1 MKAVLILC
9 LVACS
14 LSFQMR
20 NSKKLAALSGAS
32 FGNLFAQIKE
42 QIRAGG
48 PLANIEGLLDMLE
61 DQIRDE

>member
-1 MKAVLILC
+1 MKALFLLC
-9 LVACS
+9 LIATAFT
-14 LSFQMR
+14 FQMNTNKMVR
-20 NSKKLAALSGAS
+20 LQAAS

-61 DQIRDE
+61 D